1 MKLQKSFLMIGAGLL
16 AGILLTGIISYK
28 AAPGI
33 MLHEAQS
40 KYDFEKAVQVFEE
53 TALAMGWKIP
63 VVHDMAEVM
72 KKNGYNVKNM
82 KVFELCYP
90 AHAYEILSRDD
101 ERIVSNM
108 MPCRVSIYEK
118 SDGKTYI
125 SWMNT
130 SLLGNMMG
138 GVVGDVMAI
147 ASADS
152 EEMIRSIKK

>member
-1 MKLQKSFLMIGAGLL
+1 MNLQKKILMIGAGLL
-16 AGILLTGIISYK
+16 AGIIITGIISYK

-40 KYDFEKAVQVFEE
+40 KYDFETAVQVFEQ
-53 TALAMGWKIP
+53 TALEMGWKIP
-63 VVHDMAEVM
+63 VVHNMAEVM
-72 KKNGYNVKNM
+72 KNNGFNVRNM

-118 SDGKTYI
+118 SNGNTYI

-130 SLLGNMMG
+130 GLLGNMMG
-138 GVVGDVMAI
+138 GVVGEVMAI

-152 EEMIRSIKK
+152 ETMIRSIKK